1 MRCDRCGK
9 NEATFYYKSNI
20 NGKVTQVHLCPQCA
34 EELGYTD
41 SFRSAG
47 MTGGLFGDFFS
58 RPFGMLEPFFSGL
71 GSRMLTEFP
80 EPVDVLGQARE
91 STPAQ
96 EDTGDLLPRDE
107 QDALTRQRK
116 RNALQTQLNLA
127 VQEERFEEAAKL
139 RDELKALK
147 SKPGAEHD
155 SKRGSA
161 YL

>member
-20 NGKVTQVHLCPQCA
+20 NGKVTQVHLCHQCA

-96 EDTGDLLPRDE
+96 EDTGDLLPKDE

-139 RDELKALK
+139 RDELKALEK
-147 SKPGAEHD
+147 
-155 SKRGSA
+155 
-161 YL
+161 

>member
-58 RPFGMLEPFFSGL
+58 RPFGMLEPFFNGF

-91 STPAQ
+91 STPAAEEQ
-96 EDTGDLLPRDE
+96 GDLLPKDE
-107 QDALTRQRK
+107 QDALTKQRK

-127 VQEERFEEAAKL
+127 VEAERFEEAAKL
-139 RDELKALK
+139 RDELRAL
-147 SKPGAEHD
+147 EQ
-155 SKRGSA
+155 
-161 YL
+161 

>member
-1 MRCDRCGK
+1 MRCDRGGK

-139 RDELKALK
+139 RDELKALEK
-147 SKPGAEHD
+147 
-155 SKRGSA
+155 
-161 YL
+161 

>member
-47 MTGGLFGDFFS
+47 MTGGLFGVFFS
-58 RPFGMLEPFFSGL
+58 RLFGMLEPFFNGF

-91 STPAQ
+91 STPAAEEQ
-96 EDTGDLLPRDE
+96 GDLLPRDE
-107 QDALTRQRK
+107 QDALTKQRK

-127 VQEERFEEAAKL
+127 VEEERFEEAAKL
-139 RDELKALK
+139 RDELKALEK
-147 SKPGAEHD
+147 
-155 SKRGSA
+155 
-161 YL
+161 